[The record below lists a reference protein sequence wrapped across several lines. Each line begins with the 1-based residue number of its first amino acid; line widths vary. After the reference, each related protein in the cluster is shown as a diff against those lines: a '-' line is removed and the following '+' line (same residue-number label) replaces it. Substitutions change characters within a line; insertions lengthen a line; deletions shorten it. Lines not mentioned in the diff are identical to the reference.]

1 MSATTEYICSGV
13 YLVHKKKDTC
23 VNLASSIIPQYL
35 PFGEFLFLIC
45 ERTGTVQ
52 TPIKD
57 SRH

>member
-1 MSATTEYICSGV
+1 M
-13 YLVHKKKDTC
+13 YLVYEKKDTRA
-23 VNLASSIIPQYL
+23 NLASSIIPQYL